1 MKRIQ
6 VASKGRR
13 IVASLIDLAIIGVLF
28 AISYFFIF
36 YKAVSSVQNFN
47 YHNNV
52 IFTERSNT
60 HLYSSDGKKTILEE
74 NPNISYDE
82 LDSKIKSYYTEYLLP
97 KYKEQKKPG
106 DGDVTYTKYWYGVVI
121 LHMPDVNNKI
131 EGETEYSED
140 KRLYTWDNPID
151 PFSNPSYK
159 RSSVGSDDDVL
170 SFQKSNLGT
179 AIYNLNLSDLTPIRA
194 STRVISFGTVRA
206 LLYSSIFSTFI
217 PCFIIPISLK
227 NGKTIGKLV
236 MHLIVLTDEG
246 YEYKRYKHIFRYL
259 SFYVVEVFGGVLTIG
274 ITFILSTC
282 LVLFSKKHRALHD
295 YISFSCVADERH
307 TVFYIDEEEE
317 NKYKNKDITEL
328 RLE

>member
-13 IVASLIDLAIIGVLF
+13 IVASLIDLAIIGGLF

-36 YKAVSSVQNFN
+36 YKAVSSVQNFT

-74 NPNISYDE
+74 NPNIKYYE
-82 LDSKIKSYYTEYLLP
+82 LDESINKYYTSYLHDKYISKDP
-97 KYKEQKKPG
+97 KH
-106 DGDVTYTKYWYGVVI
+106 DDVTYTSYWYAVSI
-121 LHMPDVNNKI
+121 LHLSDKAGIVKP
-131 EGETEYSED
+131 ETTYSED
-140 KRLYTWDNPID
+140 KILYEWVDKEAKED
-151 PFSNPSYK
+151 YRYKVKSNISE
-159 RSSVGSDDDVL
+159 SDLLD
-170 SFQKSNLGT
+170 FQKGNLGT